1 MCWWRCWGLVVMLVE
16 VEEEVGGEMEVGR
29 FCEMDFGYTLAL
41 ADCTQHMFALSVLL
55 FFYLNRSEQCTK
67 IRCLLPVRRLL

>member
-1 MCWWRCWGLVVMLVE
+1 MLVE

-55 FFYLNRSEQCTK
+55 LSEQ
-67 IRCLLPVRRLL
+67 V